1 MKNVILEANER
12 KNTNKQTRNSLRNQG
27 RVLGTFYAKRV
38 KPISIDVSRQS
49 IHPLV
54 FTSKTN
60 LISLK
65 LKDHDEYECF
75 IKNVQFDPVSDKV
88 VHFDLMGITRGEKIQ
103 LEIPIQLIGN
113 AIGII
118 DGGILQQSLY
128 KIEVECLP
136 KNIPQY
142 LDIDISDLA
151 LGNSIH
157 VSDLSYDNIT
167 ILSVPESIVISVNHP
182 KIEAEVA
189 VEEGEEITEEEE
201 STEPEVISKGK
212 ETEDEKKD

>member
-1 MKNVILEANER
+1 MENVILEANER
-12 KNTNKQTRNSLRNQG
+12 KNINKQTRNSLRNQG
-27 RVLGTFYAKRV
+27 RVLGTFYSKRV

-60 LISLK
+60 LISLS
-65 LKDHDEYECF
+65 LKDHDKYECV

-88 VHFDLMGITRGEKIQ
+88 IHFDLMGITRGEKIQ
-103 LEIPIQLIGN
+103 LEIPLQLIGN
-113 AIGII
+113 AIGIK

-128 KIEVECLP
+128 KIDVECLP

-142 LDIDISDLA
+142 LDIEISDLA
-151 LGNSIH
+151 LGDSIH

-167 ILSVPESIVISVNHP
+167 ILSVPESIVVSVNHP
-182 KIEAEVA
+182 RVEEEVA

-201 STEPEVISKGK
+201 SAEPEVIGKGK

>member
-1 MKNVILEANER
+1 MENIILEANER

-27 RVLGTFYAKRV
+27 RVLGTFYYKHV

-65 LKDHDEYECF
+65 LKDHDKYECV

-88 VHFDLMGITRGEKIQ
+88 VHFDLMGITKGEKIQ
-103 LEIPIQLIGN
+103 LEIPLQLIGN
-113 AIGII
+113 AIGIK

-128 KIEVECLP
+128 KIDVECLP

-142 LDIDISDLA
+142 LDIVISDLA
-151 LGNSIH
+151 LGDSIH

-167 ILSVPESIVISVNHP
+167 IISVPESIVVSVNHP
-182 KIEAEVA
+182 KVEAEVA

-201 STEPEVISKGK
+201 SAEPEVIGKGK
-212 ETEDEKKD
+212 ETEDEIKD

>member
-1 MKNVILEANER
+1 MENVILEANER

-27 RVLGTFYAKRV
+27 RVLGTFYSKRV

-60 LISLK
+60 LISLN
-65 LKDHDEYECF
+65 LKDHDKYECV

-88 VHFDLMGITRGEKIQ
+88 IHFDLMGITRGEKIQ
-103 LEIPIQLIGN
+103 LEIPLQLIGN
-113 AIGII
+113 AIGIK
-118 DGGILQQSLY
+118 DGGILQHSLY
-128 KIEVECLP
+128 KIDVECFP

-142 LDIDISDLA
+142 LDIEISDLA
-151 LGNSIH
+151 LGDSIH

-167 ILSVPESIVISVNHP
+167 ILSAPESIVVSINHP
-182 KIEAEVA
+182 KVEAEVTA
-189 VEEGEEITEEEE
+189 EEGEEITEEEE
-201 STEPEVISKGK
+201 STEPEVIGKGK

>member
-1 MKNVILEANER
+1 MENVILEANER
-12 KNTNKQTRNSLRNQG
+12 KSISKQTRNSLRNQG
-27 RVLGTFYAKRV
+27 RVLGTFYSKRV

-60 LISLK
+60 LISLS
-65 LKDHDEYECF
+65 LKDNDKYECV

-88 VHFDLMGITRGEKIQ
+88 IHFDLMGITRGEKIQ
-103 LEIPIQLIGN
+103 LEIPLQLIGN
-113 AIGII
+113 AIGIK

-128 KIEVECLP
+128 KIDVECLP

-142 LDIDISDLA
+142 LDIEISDLA
-151 LGNSIH
+151 LGDSIH

-167 ILSVPESIVISVNHP
+167 ILSVPESIVVSVNHP

-201 STEPEVISKGK
+201 SAEPEVIGKGK
-212 ETEDEKKD
+212 ETDEENKD

>member
-1 MKNVILEANER
+1 MENVILEANER

-27 RVLGTFYAKRV
+27 RVLGTFYSKRV

-60 LISLK
+60 LISLN
-65 LKDHDEYECF
+65 LKDHDKYECV

-88 VHFDLMGITRGEKIQ
+88 IHFDLMGVTRGEKIQ
-103 LEIPIQLIGN
+103 LEIPLQLIGN
-113 AIGII
+113 AIGIK

-128 KIEVECLP
+128 KIDVECLP

-142 LDIDISDLA
+142 LDIEISDLA
-151 LGNSIH
+151 LGDSIH

-167 ILSVPESIVISVNHP
+167 ILSVPESIVVSVNHP
-182 KIEAEVA
+182 RVEEEVA

-201 STEPEVISKGK
+201 SAEPEVIGKGK

>member
-1 MKNVILEANER
+1 MENVILEANER
-12 KNTNKQTRNSLRNQG
+12 KNINKQTRNSLRNQG
-27 RVLGTFYAKRV
+27 RVLGTFYSKRV

-60 LISLK
+60 LISLS
-65 LKDHDEYECF
+65 LKDHDKYECV

-88 VHFDLMGITRGEKIQ
+88 IHFDLMGITRGEKIQ
-103 LEIPIQLIGN
+103 LEIPLQLIGN
-113 AIGII
+113 AIGIK

-128 KIEVECLP
+128 KIDVECLP

-142 LDIDISDLA
+142 LDVEISDLA
-151 LGNSIH
+151 LGDSIH

-167 ILSVPESIVISVNHP
+167 ILSVPESIVVSVNHP
-182 KIEAEVA
+182 RVEEEVA

-201 STEPEVISKGK
+201 SAEPEVIGKGK